1 MPIKTLLM
9 EVSSS
14 TASQTAVDQVLR
26 TPNTGVL
33 QMGMLKKALDSQK
46 QQADQLLKMLD
57 GKGQNIDMRV

>member
-26 TPNTGVL
+26 TPNTGAL

>member
-1 MPIKTLLM
+1 M